1 MNHAITAT
9 HLFALAAEMKVDILR
24 VAKRVLA
31 SSVFGNLVFYLVLDA
46 FKNFRCQIENAAAVI
61 AVIKLF
67 GHLADGQPIL
77 QTLRDHLFFP
87 CADWSW
93 RTSAALV
100 SRPEV
105 TKALRLLPVHQPD
118 DLVAGHVIIA
128 GDAS

>member
-24 VAKRVLA
+24 IAKRVLA
-31 SSVFGNLVFYLVLDA
+31 SPVFRNLVFYLVLDA
-46 FKNFRCQIENAAAVI
+46 FKNFCRQIENATAVI

-67 GHLADGQPIL
+67 GHLADGQAIL
-77 QTLRDHLFFP
+77 QALCDHLFFP
-87 CADWSW
+87 RSDGGWLASF
-93 RTSAALV
+93 ALV
-100 SRPEV
+100 TGPGV
-105 TKALRLLPVHQPD
+105 TEALRLLAVHQPD